1 MRRVRELHVA
11 KAKAS
16 AVPAAR
22 ASEPLRV
29 TTFEAG
35 PDTFAILS
43 FPLDELP
50 LPESLSA
57 AEKAVCRLVLTG
69 ASNAEIARQRRTSVR
84 TVANQVAAILKK
96 LGAGSR
102 SELPMVL
109 ARRGAIGAR
118 EP

>member
-1 MRRVRELHVA
+1 MRRM
-11 KAKAS
+11 KDGQAS
-16 AVPAAR
+16 KPRPASSLR
-22 ASEPLRV
+22 APEPLRV

-35 PDTFAILS
+35 RDTFAILS
-43 FPLDELP
+43 FPVDELK
-50 LPESLSA
+50 LPDALSA
-57 AEKAVCRLVLTG
+57 AEKAVCRLLLTG

-109 ARRGAIGAR
+109 ARRSSAAAGGLS
-118 EP
+118 

>member
-1 MRRVRELHVA
+1 MPTLKLRSGEL
-11 KAKAS
+11 
-16 AVPAAR
+16 R
-22 ASEPLRV
+22 L
-29 TTFEAG
+29 TTFESG

-50 LPESLSA
+50 LPDSLSA
-57 AEKAVCRLVLTG
+57 AEQAVCRLLLTG

-102 SELPMVL
+102 SELPIVL
-109 ARRGAIGAR
+109 ARRGEAAGD
-118 EP
+118 ES